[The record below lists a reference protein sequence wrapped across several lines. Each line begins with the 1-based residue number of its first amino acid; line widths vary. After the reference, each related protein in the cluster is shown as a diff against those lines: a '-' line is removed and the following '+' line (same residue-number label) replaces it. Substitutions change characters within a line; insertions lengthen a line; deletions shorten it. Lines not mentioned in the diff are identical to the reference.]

1 MSDRSNRKR
10 HLPKRFVA
18 LACALAVSM
27 ALIAQSVPAS
37 AAPPSISLTAS
48 SLSVSPGVQVDLTA
62 GMPVS
67 DAGTVSQEIVQTLD
81 PTKVKLTAVG
91 DIKYPQGWTLS
102 YSTDGSTF
110 STLTPSTA
118 AAWAAVRAVKAAGT
132 INSQGSEGGYQIAT
146 GTANG
151 TAVQTTPATIPASG
165 AGDGYQAFFD
175 PGRTRVFNVFHHSAT
190 SGNQVDCHVIATG
203 ATCSG
208 FPFKAGVSPRT
219 GQYSVGRV
227 VGTKMWIAGYK
238 NGTTAADDA
247 VGFYCVDLSA
257 VLSTGGS
264 PAQCATSFVPLATG
278 TEVNVGTSFGR
289 ASGNDLGLNEIR
301 SVDGVSTAGTFSETR
316 IWASLASN
324 GKIICLDTATGS
336 ACPAMPSNGWPT
348 AVKGWKLD
356 SSTIGGENTS
366 MVISNGRIYVE
377 GSSSTN
383 NSTAGTVT
391 LACMLVSDPSS
402 ECPGFV
408 GGKNLGSVSTAHR
421 GDSMLGNLV
430 ELPAADGTTAGVCL
444 LGDTRA
450 AGYRSEA
457 LVQLSASSETAVPC
471 WDSMGNAFTGPAT
484 LSTMVTSAFS
494 FGFVEYQQPLRRGTR
509 IYWGNGVNFTSS
521 PTTSPPRVFCWDASG
536 TTGSASGA
544 PCGAMSPTGYF
555 TDNYTV
561 TPDPVID
568 NCMWVTRHEQP
579 NLVTYNM
586 VDNVLGCS
594 SVAPTIATFSGNV
607 LVPRMACTGDVNGIR
622 AWKSFNLTSPVSSS
636 NFTAKLT
643 VKDADGNPI
652 AGWQQVPISA
662 GTPLDLSL
670 LSPAASG
677 LSPAF
682 SVEFNVTSGSV
693 ASATAQLM
701 VVGDAPQL
709 CLNPTVL
716 TACPTG
722 SGPLVGLQPSSMT
735 VDATG
740 STTDSSSNTTTLVP
754 ASTSIDISAP
764 TAAQCGSLLSGRAG
778 DASLGSAGGP
788 ASGVTV
794 SLLDS
799 SGAVVLVDGSPV
811 TAVTDSLGNYSF
823 GYLFP
828 GMYKVGF
835 PTSGLTTV
843 SSATVVSGATGTTTG
858 TTTASSGLAISN
870 VAALEVG
877 SNAVVNGLY
886 TVQLSAA
893 NDSSSGPMGAAQT
906 VNVLSN
912 DNAGTG
918 RTLTVSAVALCAPN
932 EQPPNCTHGSGSGGF
947 VVEGQGEYT
956 VDSTGAVTFT
966 PCSGANTP
974 VMTPACSEVFTGQGD
989 AVTYQVTD
997 GAGTSSATYTPT
1009 VVPTP
1014 TVTPDAQ
1021 TGAFD
1026 VNQTYTPASNDTAG
1040 LGTTLDVTS
1049 VRLCSANATAPFTS
1063 NNCSATSV
1071 TTADGVYSLDTTT
1084 GTVTFDPANTFSG
1097 VATVPVNYVA
1107 ADALGQYSSSSIT
1120 PTVTP
1125 PGASAAIANTTSGVV
1140 GASQS
1145 VNLLTNDTTPSGV
1158 TFTASSARL
1167 CAPGVSAPNCVS
1179 TTVDVSNVGTY
1190 TVSNGTVTF
1199 TPCTSAV
1206 TSNCASGVAFTGTPT
1221 ALGYQVS
1228 DSLSRVVNSTYTPT
1242 VVPPPTAN
1250 ADVQTGAFDVNQ
1262 TYTPASNDTAGL
1274 GTTLDVTSVRLC
1286 SANATAPF
1294 TSNNCSATSVTTA
1307 DGVYSLDTTTGTV
1320 TFDPANTFSG
1330 VATVPVNYVAA
1341 DALGQYSSS
1350 SITPTVTPPGA
1361 SAAIANT
1368 TSGVVGASQSV
1379 NLLTNDTTPS
1389 GVTFTASSARLC
1401 APGTS
1406 APNCVST
1413 TVDVPN
1419 VGTYSVT
1426 NGTVTFTPCT
1436 SAVTANC
1443 TTGTAFTGTPT
1454 PMGYQVSDSLSRVVN
1469 STYTPT
1475 VVPPPTA
1482 SGDGSQGVKGQPQT
1496 IALITN
1502 DVPGDGVA
1510 PLDPTTIRLCDS
1522 SETAPN
1528 CTRQSLTI
1536 SGEGTYTINPSG
1548 TVTFTPDPDFVGSS
1562 TPQRYVVADVLGQV
1576 TDATIQPNVVPP
1588 PAPITADDS
1597 ETGPADTPMTI
1608 DPLVNDSAGTL
1619 PAGLSGDVN
1628 LVRSSLRLCDR
1639 NELAP
1644 NCTATQLTT
1653 ADGTYTVDTATGF
1666 VTFTPRQGFSGV
1678 VTQPVTYQIAND
1690 WTGPS
1695 GIGIATAVITVII
1708 DPAAPPVVPPTLPL
1722 AETTSVGL
1730 PATGADSVV
1739 LALWGVVILGLGG
1752 LLMVI
1757 HQRAQRNNESV

>member
-1 MSDRSNRKR
+1 
-10 HLPKRFVA
+10 
-18 LACALAVSM
+18 
-27 ALIAQSVPAS
+27 
-37 AAPPSISLTAS
+37 
-48 SLSVSPGVQVDLTA
+48 
-62 GMPVS
+62 
-67 DAGTVSQEIVQTLD
+67 
-81 PTKVKLTAVG
+81 
-91 DIKYPQGWTLS
+91 
-102 YSTDGSTF
+102 
-110 STLTPSTA
+110 
-118 AAWAAVRAVKAAGT
+118 
-132 INSQGSEGGYQIAT
+132 
-146 GTANG
+146 
-151 TAVQTTPATIPASG
+151 
-165 AGDGYQAFFD
+165 
-175 PGRTRVFNVFHHSAT
+175 
-190 SGNQVDCHVIATG
+190 
-203 ATCSG
+203 
-208 FPFKAGVSPRT
+208 
-219 GQYSVGRV
+219 
-227 VGTKMWIAGYK
+227 
-238 NGTTAADDA
+238 
-247 VGFYCVDLSA
+247 
-257 VLSTGGS
+257 
-264 PAQCATSFVPLATG
+264 
-278 TEVNVGTSFGR
+278 
-289 ASGNDLGLNEIR
+289 
-301 SVDGVSTAGTFSETR
+301 
-316 IWASLASN
+316 
-324 GKIICLDTATGS
+324 
-336 ACPAMPSNGWPT
+336 
-348 AVKGWKLD
+348 
-356 SSTIGGENTS
+356 
-366 MVISNGRIYVE
+366 
-377 GSSSTN
+377 
-383 NSTAGTVT
+383 
-391 LACMLVSDPSS
+391 
-402 ECPGFV
+402 
-408 GGKNLGSVSTAHR
+408 
-421 GDSMLGNLV
+421 
-430 ELPAADGTTAGVCL
+430 
-444 LGDTRA
+444 
-450 AGYRSEA
+450 
-457 LVQLSASSETAVPC
+457 
-471 WDSMGNAFTGPAT
+471 MGNAFTGPAT

-932 EQPPNCTHGSGSGGF
+932 EQPPNCTLGSGSGGL

-1009 VVPTP
+1009 VVPVP
-1014 TVTPDAQ
+1014 SVSADAQ
-1021 TGAFD
+1021 TGGFD
-1026 VNQTYTPASNDTAG
+1026 LNQTYTPASNDTAG

-1097 VATVPVNYVA
+1097 VATVPVNYVV
-1107 ADALGQYSSSSIT
+1107 ADALGQYRSSTIT

-1145 VNLLTNDTTPSGV
+1145 VNLLTNDTAPSGV
-1158 TFTASSARL
+1158 TFTASS
-1167 CAPGVSAPNCVS
+1167 
-1179 TTVDVSNVGTY
+1179 T
-1190 TVSNGTVTF
+1190 
-1199 TPCTSAV
+1199 
-1206 TSNCASGVAFTGTPT
+1206 
-1221 ALGYQVS
+1221 
-1228 DSLSRVVNSTYTPT
+1228 
-1242 VVPPPTAN
+1242 
-1250 ADVQTGAFDVNQ
+1250 
-1262 TYTPASNDTAGL
+1262 
-1274 GTTLDVTSVRLC
+1274 
-1286 SANATAPF
+1286 
-1294 TSNNCSATSVTTA
+1294 
-1307 DGVYSLDTTTGTV
+1307 
-1320 TFDPANTFSG
+1320 
-1330 VATVPVNYVAA
+1330 
-1341 DALGQYSSS
+1341 
-1350 SITPTVTPPGA
+1350 
-1361 SAAIANT
+1361 
-1368 TSGVVGASQSV
+1368 
-1379 NLLTNDTTPS
+1379 
-1389 GVTFTASSARLC
+1389 RLC

-1436 SAVTANC
+1436 SAVTSNC
-1443 TTGTAFTGTPT
+1443 TTGTAYTGTPT
-1454 PMGYQVSDSLSRVVN
+1454 ALGYQVTDSLSRVVN

-1628 LVRSSLRLCDR
+1628 LVRGSLRLCDR

>member
-175 PGRTRVFNVFHHSAT
+175 PGRTRVFNVFHHSWN

-208 FPFKAGVSPRT
+208 FPFKAGVYYRT

-227 VGTKMWIAGYK
+227 VGTKMWIAGFKY
-238 NGTTAADDA
+238 GATTADDA

-278 TEVNVGTSFGR
+278 TEVNVGPSFGR
-289 ASGNDLGLNEIR
+289 ADPGLNEIR

-652 AGWQQVPISA
+652 AGWKQVPISA

-799 SGAVVLVDGSPV
+799 SGALVLVDGSPV

-932 EQPPNCTHGSGSGGF
+932 EQPPNCTLGSGSGGL

-1049 VRLCSANATAPFTS
+1049 VRLCPANATAPFTS
-1063 NNCSATSV
+1063 ANCSATSV

-1084 GTVTFDPANTFSG
+1084 GTVTFDPSNSFSG
-1097 VATVPVNYVA
+1097 VATVPVNYVV
-1107 ADALGQYSSSSIT
+1107 ADALGQYASSTIT

-1125 PGASAAIANTTSGVV
+1125 PGASVATANTT
-1140 GASQS
+1140 
-1145 VNLLTNDTTPSGV
+1145 T
-1158 TFTASSARL
+1158 
-1167 CAPGVSAPNCVS
+1167 
-1179 TTVDVSNVGTY
+1179 
-1190 TVSNGTVTF
+1190 
-1199 TPCTSAV
+1199 
-1206 TSNCASGVAFTGTPT
+1206 
-1221 ALGYQVS
+1221 
-1228 DSLSRVVNSTYTPT
+1228 
-1242 VVPPPTAN
+1242 
-1250 ADVQTGAFDVNQ
+1250 
-1262 TYTPASNDTAGL
+1262 
-1274 GTTLDVTSVRLC
+1274 
-1286 SANATAPF
+1286 
-1294 TSNNCSATSVTTA
+1294 
-1307 DGVYSLDTTTGTV
+1307 
-1320 TFDPANTFSG
+1320 
-1330 VATVPVNYVAA
+1330 
-1341 DALGQYSSS
+1341 
-1350 SITPTVTPPGA
+1350 
-1361 SAAIANT
+1361 
-1368 TSGVVGASQSV
+1368 GVVGASQSV

-1454 PMGYQVSDSLSRVVN
+1454 ALGYQVSDSLSRVVN

-1722 AETTSVGL
+1722 AETTSVEL

-1739 LALWGVVILGLGG
+1739 LALWGVVILGFGG

>member
-81 PTKVKLTAVG
+81 PTKVKLTAVD

-175 PGRTRVFNVFHHSAT
+175 PGRTRVFNVFHHSWN

-208 FPFKAGVSPRT
+208 FPFKAGVYYRT

-227 VGTKMWIAGYK
+227 VGTKMWIAGFKY
-238 NGTTAADDA
+238 GATTADDA

-278 TEVNVGTSFGR
+278 TEVNVGPSFGR
-289 ASGNDLGLNEIR
+289 ADPGLNEIR

-652 AGWQQVPISA
+652 AGWKQVPISA

-1009 VVPTP
+1009 VVPPP

-1049 VRLCSANATAPFTS
+1049 VRLCPTNASAPFTS

-1097 VATVPVNYVA
+1097 VATVPVNYVV
-1107 ADALGQYSSSSIT
+1107 ADALGQYRSSTIT

-1125 PGASAAIANTTSGVV
+1125 PGASVATANTTK
-1140 GASQS
+1140 
-1145 VNLLTNDTTPSGV
+1145 
-1158 TFTASSARL
+1158 
-1167 CAPGVSAPNCVS
+1167 
-1179 TTVDVSNVGTY
+1179 
-1190 TVSNGTVTF
+1190 
-1199 TPCTSAV
+1199 
-1206 TSNCASGVAFTGTPT
+1206 
-1221 ALGYQVS
+1221 
-1228 DSLSRVVNSTYTPT
+1228 
-1242 VVPPPTAN
+1242 
-1250 ADVQTGAFDVNQ
+1250 
-1262 TYTPASNDTAGL
+1262 
-1274 GTTLDVTSVRLC
+1274 
-1286 SANATAPF
+1286 
-1294 TSNNCSATSVTTA
+1294 
-1307 DGVYSLDTTTGTV
+1307 
-1320 TFDPANTFSG
+1320 
-1330 VATVPVNYVAA
+1330 
-1341 DALGQYSSS
+1341 
-1350 SITPTVTPPGA
+1350 
-1361 SAAIANT
+1361 
-1368 TSGVVGASQSV
+1368 GVVGASQSV

-1413 TVDVPN
+1413 TVDVSN
-1419 VGTYSVT
+1419 VGTYTVS

-1454 PMGYQVSDSLSRVVN
+1454 ALGYQVSDSLSRVVN

-1695 GIGIATAVITVII
+1695 GIGIAAAVITVII

-1722 AETTSVGL
+1722 AETTSVEL

>member
-175 PGRTRVFNVFHHSAT
+175 PGRTRVFNVFHHSWI

-227 VGTKMWIAGYK
+227 VGTKMWIAGFK
-238 NGTTAADDA
+238 LGATTADDA

-289 ASGNDLGLNEIR
+289 ADLGLNEIR

-450 AGYRSEA
+450 AGLRSED
-457 LVQLSASSETAVPC
+457 LLSASSETAVPC

-521 PTTSPPRVFCWDASG
+521 PTTYPPRVFCWDASG

-652 AGWQQVPISA
+652 AGWKQVPISA

-799 SGAVVLVDGSPV
+799 SGALVLVDGSPV

-1009 VVPTP
+1009 VVPPP
-1014 TVTPDAQ
+1014 TANADVQ

-1026 VNQTYTPASNDTAG
+1026 ANQTYTPASNDTAG

-1049 VRLCSANATAPFTS
+1049 VRLCPTNVSAPFTS
-1063 NNCSATSV
+1063 ANCSATSV

-1097 VATVPVNYVA
+1097 VATVPVNYVV
-1107 ADALGQYSSSSIT
+1107 ADALGQYASSTIT

-1125 PGASAAIANTTSGVV
+1125 PGASVATANTT
-1140 GASQS
+1140 
-1145 VNLLTNDTTPSGV
+1145 T
-1158 TFTASSARL
+1158 
-1167 CAPGVSAPNCVS
+1167 
-1179 TTVDVSNVGTY
+1179 
-1190 TVSNGTVTF
+1190 
-1199 TPCTSAV
+1199 
-1206 TSNCASGVAFTGTPT
+1206 
-1221 ALGYQVS
+1221 
-1228 DSLSRVVNSTYTPT
+1228 
-1242 VVPPPTAN
+1242 
-1250 ADVQTGAFDVNQ
+1250 
-1262 TYTPASNDTAGL
+1262 
-1274 GTTLDVTSVRLC
+1274 
-1286 SANATAPF
+1286 
-1294 TSNNCSATSVTTA
+1294 
-1307 DGVYSLDTTTGTV
+1307 
-1320 TFDPANTFSG
+1320 
-1330 VATVPVNYVAA
+1330 
-1341 DALGQYSSS
+1341 
-1350 SITPTVTPPGA
+1350 
-1361 SAAIANT
+1361 
-1368 TSGVVGASQSV
+1368 GVVGASQSV

-1436 SAVTANC
+1436 SAITANC

-1454 PMGYQVSDSLSRVVN
+1454 ALGYQVSDSLSRVVN

-1690 WTGPS
+1690 WTGPT

-1722 AETTSVGL
+1722 AETTSVEL

>member
-37 AAPPSISLTAS
+37 AVPPSISLTAS

-175 PGRTRVFNVFHHSAT
+175 PGRTRVFNVFHHSVP
-190 SGNQVDCHVIATG
+190 SSNQVDCHVIATG
-203 ATCSG
+203 ATCPG
-208 FPFKAGVSPRT
+208 FPFKAGVAPRT

-227 VGTKMWIAGYK
+227 VGTKMWIAGFK
-238 NGTTAADDA
+238 NGATTADDA

-278 TEVNVGTSFGR
+278 TEVNVGPSFGR
-289 ASGNDLGLNEIR
+289 ADPGLNEIR

-932 EQPPNCTHGSGSGGF
+932 EQPPNCTLGSGSGGL

-956 VDSTGAVTFT
+956 VDSTGDVTFT

-1009 VVPTP
+1009 VVPPP
-1014 TVTPDAQ
+1014 TATPDAQ

-1026 VNQTYTPASNDTAG
+1026 TNQTYTPASNDTAG

-1049 VRLCSANATAPFTS
+1049 VRLCPTNASAPFTS

-1084 GTVTFDPANTFSG
+1084 GTVTFDPSNSFSG
-1097 VATVPVNYVA
+1097 VATVPVNYVV
-1107 ADALGQYSSSSIT
+1107 ADALGQYRSSTIT

-1125 PGASAAIANTTSGVV
+1125 PGASVATANTTTGVV

-1158 TFTASSARL
+1158 TFTS
-1167 CAPGVSAPNCVS
+1167 
-1179 TTVDVSNVGTY
+1179 
-1190 TVSNGTVTF
+1190 
-1199 TPCTSAV
+1199 
-1206 TSNCASGVAFTGTPT
+1206 
-1221 ALGYQVS
+1221 
-1228 DSLSRVVNSTYTPT
+1228 
-1242 VVPPPTAN
+1242 
-1250 ADVQTGAFDVNQ
+1250 
-1262 TYTPASNDTAGL
+1262 
-1274 GTTLDVTSVRLC
+1274 
-1286 SANATAPF
+1286 
-1294 TSNNCSATSVTTA
+1294 
-1307 DGVYSLDTTTGTV
+1307 
-1320 TFDPANTFSG
+1320 
-1330 VATVPVNYVAA
+1330 
-1341 DALGQYSSS
+1341 
-1350 SITPTVTPPGA
+1350 
-1361 SAAIANT
+1361 
-1368 TSGVVGASQSV
+1368 
-1379 NLLTNDTTPS
+1379 
-1389 GVTFTASSARLC
+1389 SSARLC

-1454 PMGYQVSDSLSRVVN
+1454 ALGYQVSDSLSRVVN